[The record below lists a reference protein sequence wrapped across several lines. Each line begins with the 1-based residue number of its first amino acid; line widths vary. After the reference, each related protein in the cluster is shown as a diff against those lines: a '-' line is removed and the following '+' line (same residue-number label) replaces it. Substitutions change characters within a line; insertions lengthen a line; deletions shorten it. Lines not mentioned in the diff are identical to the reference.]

1 MDMTALSEFKHGV
14 ELLRNGYPAD
24 ALEYLRHAS
33 ELEPRN
39 AYYLSFLGL
48 AVARGQK
55 EWAAAAKVCETALQ
69 QGRNETQ
76 LYLNLAEVYIASGR
90 RKDAMNLL
98 DEGLKFC
105 GADARL
111 VKLRGRLERRSAPVL
126 PFLGRK
132 HFLNRNLGKLR
143 HAVSGRSQ
151 KSYSPSDFSSD
162 L

>member
-1 MDMTALSEFKHGV
+1 MADTTALSEFKHGV

-39 AYYLSFLGL
+39 PHYLSFLG
-48 AVARGQK
+48 VAIGRAQR
-55 EWAAAAKVCETALQ
+55 EWQMASKLCETALHSR
-69 QGRNETQ
+69 RNEAQ
-76 LYLNLAEVYIASGR
+76 LYLNLAEVYIAAGR
-90 RKDAMNLL
+90 RKDAVSLL
-98 DEGLKFC
+98 DKGLKHC

-111 VKLRGRLERRSAPVL
+111 AGLRGRLEKRSLPIL

-143 HAVSGRSQ
+143 HAVSGRLQ
-151 KSYSPSDFSSD
+151 KS
-162 L
+162 